1 MNRDLDEIEAEL
13 GKERTL
19 KVGDRV
25 RTYYTRKEGV
35 IVGPCPRHSGNWHVD
50 VGDGTCNVKC
60 AAECNLTPVEPE
72 RVKWY
77 YRMSC
82 ATRSCAAND
91 EGMCNVS
98 INGLATCSKHQW
110 PKPSPGLLQ
119 RMGMCV
125 WGAKDWYVVGKARN
139 DGHPIISSRFMTED
153 EATSL
158 ALGWQGI
165 ALRWSQG
172 VQG

>member
-1 MNRDLDEIEAEL
+1 MRDYRHEEL
-13 GKERTL
+13 IGGKERTL

-119 RMGMCV
+119 RMGMAT
-125 WGAKDWYVVGKARN
+125 WPSEARDWFC
-139 DGHPIISSRFMTED
+139 ISQFWPSAHSMTET
-153 EATSL
+153 EAKEMCRGESL
-158 ALGWQGI
+158 RAF
-165 ALRWSQG
+165 RWSDG

>member
-19 KVGDRV
+19 KVGDKV
-25 RTYYTRKEGV
+25 KIEGREGK
-35 IVGPCPRHSGNWHVD
+35 IIHECQALLGRWHVEYE
-50 VGDGTCNVKC
+50 GIPGTCCVSASVC
-60 AAECNLTPVEPE
+60 IPVEPE

-125 WGAKDWYVVGKARN
+125 WPSEARDWFC
-139 DGHPIISSRFMTED
+139 ISQFWPSAHSMTET
-153 EATSL
+153 EAKEMCRGESL
-158 ALGWQGI
+158 RAF
-165 ALRWSQG
+165 RWSQG

>member
-1 MNRDLDEIEAEL
+1 MRDYRHEELIE
-13 GKERTL
+13 
-19 KVGDRV
+19 
-25 RTYYTRKEGV
+25 RKESMKYVCDHKGRM
-35 IVGPCPRHSGNWHVD
+35 CAWDDSRCLHSRPHEPLHGCNETI
-50 VGDGTCNVKC
+50 GDCKGKC
-60 AAECNLTPVEPE
+60 IPVEPE

-119 RMGMCV
+119 RMGMATWEEPEV
-125 WGAKDWYVVGKARN
+125 
-139 DGHPIISSRFMTED
+139 FMTSKGEWVLKVPRGQ
-153 EATSL
+153 EV
-158 ALGWQGI
+158 I
-165 ALRWSQG
+165 RW

>member
-19 KVGDRV
+19 KVGDKV
-25 RTYYTRKEGV
+25 KIEGREGK
-35 IVGPCPRHSGNWHVD
+35 IIHECQALLGRWHVEYE
-50 VGDGTCNVKC
+50 GIPGTCCVSASVC
-60 AAECNLTPVEPE
+60 IPVEPE

-125 WGAKDWYVVGKARN
+125 WACDAKDWCVFFQPAL
-139 DGHPIISSRFMTED
+139 MTEA
-153 EATSL
+153 EAHDFASRYKS
-158 ALGWQGI
+158 AKVFRWQD
-165 ALRWSQG
+165 G

>member
-1 MNRDLDEIEAEL
+1 MRDYRHEELIE
-13 GKERTL
+13 GKESM
-19 KVGDRV
+19 KYVCNGAGKCGQKGCDGAKPHGKCGADF
-25 RTYYTRKEGV
+25 YCHAAEGQ
-35 IVGPCPRHSGNWHVD
+35 
-50 VGDGTCNVKC
+50 VKC
-60 AAECNLTPVEPE
+60 IPVEPE

-119 RMGMCV
+119 RMGMAT
-125 WGAKDWYVVGKARN
+125 WPSEARDWFC
-139 DGHPIISSRFMTED
+139 ISQFWPSAHSMTET
-153 EATSL
+153 EAKEMCRGESL
-158 ALGWQGI
+158 RAF
-165 ALRWSQG
+165 RWSDG